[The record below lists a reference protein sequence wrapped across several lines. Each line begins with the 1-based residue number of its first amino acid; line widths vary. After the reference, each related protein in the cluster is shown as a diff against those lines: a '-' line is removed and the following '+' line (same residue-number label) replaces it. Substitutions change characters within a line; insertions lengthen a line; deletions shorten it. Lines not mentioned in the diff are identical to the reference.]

1 MARPTKQGLDYF
13 PLDVQLD
20 DKFHIIEAEHGLEG
34 FAIVIKLFQKIY
46 SEGYYYE
53 WNEMQQI
60 LFSKSV
66 SVDRNRVVSIV
77 NDCIKWKL
85 FDEEMYK
92 KHRILTSR
100 GIQRRF
106 VQAIY
111 KRTNVEMI
119 EEYLLIDVSDRR
131 NVTVI
136 SISDAG
142 NSDTTIVSDGNNSQS
157 KVKKS
162 KVKKSKVKESKVEE
176 SNNTT
181 TNNDAQEIV
190 TLVTEN
196 INPILN
202 PIEIQLIQEWINEH
216 PKELIKEAIKETAL
230 NKATSIKYTDAILRS
245 WKAKNIR
252 TLQDLEQHNTRRQT
266 SKSRNY
272 EVSTPEWLKEH
283 EERRR
288 NTSETIEV
296 SVEDVQK
303 TLKQFQ

>member
-34 FAIVIKLFQKIY
+34 FAIVIKLLQKIY

-53 WNEMQQI
+53 WDEMQQI

-66 SVDRNRVVSIV
+66 SVDRNRVVSVV

-119 EEYLLIDVSDRR
+119 EEYLLIDVSDRK

-136 SISDAG
+136 SVSDVR
-142 NSDTTIVSDGNNSQS
+142 NSDTTIVSDDNNPQ
-157 KVKKS
+157 S
-162 KVKKSKVKESKVEE
+162 KVKKSKVKESKVKE

-202 PIEIQLIQEWINEH
+202 SIEIQLIQEWINEH

-245 WKAKNIR
+245 WRAKNIR
-252 TLQDLEQHNTRRQT
+252 TLQDLEQYNTRHQT

-288 NTSETIEV
+288 NTNETIEQV
-296 SVEDVQK
+296 SVEDAQK
-303 TLKQFQ
+303 ILKQFQ

>member
-92 KHRILTSR
+92 KYKILTSR

-111 KRTNVEMI
+111 KRTSVEMI

-131 NVTVI
+131 NVAVI

-162 KVKKSKVKESKVEE
+162 KVKESKEKESKVEE
-176 SNNTT
+176 SNDTVTT
-181 TNNDAQEIV
+181 NDAQEIV
-190 TLVTEN
+190 DLVTKN
-196 INPILN
+196 INPMLN
-202 PIEIQLIQEWINEH
+202 SFEIQLIAEWLNEH
-216 PKELIKEAIKETAL
+216 PKELIIEAIKETAL
-230 NKATSIKYTDAILRS
+230 NKATSVKYTDAILRS

-252 TLQDLEQHNTRRQT
+252 TLQDLQQYSTRRQT

-272 EVSTPEWLKEH
+272 EVSAPEWLKEH

-288 NTSETIEV
+288 NTNETIEA

-303 TLKQFQ
+303 TLKQFL

>member
-136 SISDAG
+136 SVSDVR
-142 NSDTTIVSDGNNSQS
+142 NSDTTIVSDDNNPQSKVKES

-162 KVKKSKVKESKVEE
+162 KVKD
-176 SNNTT
+176 SNNTA

>member
-34 FAIVIKLFQKIY
+34 FAIVIKLLQKIY

-53 WNEMQQI
+53 WDEMQQI

-66 SVDRNRVVSIV
+66 SVDRNKVVSVV

-136 SISDAG
+136 SVSDVR
-142 NSDTTIVSDGNNSQS
+142 NSDTTIVSDDNNPQSKVKES

-162 KVKKSKVKESKVEE
+162 KVKD
-176 SNNTT
+176 SNNTA

-190 TLVTEN
+190 DLVAKN
-196 INPILN
+196 INPMLN
-202 PIEIQLIQEWINEH
+202 SFEIQLIAEWLNEH

-245 WKAKNIR
+245 WKYKSIK
-252 TLQDLEQHNTRRQT
+252 TLQDLEHHNA
-266 SKSRNY
+266 KRNSGRKRGSH
-272 EVSTPEWLKEH
+272 VSEPEWLENH
-283 EERRR
+283 EQYRKSTQE
-288 NTSETIEV
+288 EEIEV
-296 SVEDVQK
+296 DVNQVK
-303 TLKQFQ
+303 SLLESFQ